1 MVRFKT
7 QAEVLKYLGKDTNQ
21 RVYISRMI
29 KKGLIE
35 KESWW
40 YTVKEQVATH
50 SVTTVTSECNNSVT
64 DNVTPVTQWSE
75 YVYTQEDM
83 DYVNKIIEWQ
93 DIQISELQDIILKI
107 YNRLGK
113 TYSWQDFKTAFWIT
127 FTVEWENE

>member
-40 YTVKEQVATH
+40 YTVKEQVTPT

-64 DNVTPVTQWSE
+64 DSVTHVKQWSE
-75 YVYTQEDM
+75 YIYTQEDM

-107 YNRLGK
+107 YNRLWK

-127 FTVEWENE
+127 FTVDWENE

>member
-1 MVRFKT
+1 MVRFRT

-40 YTVKEQVATH
+40 YTVKEQATTH
-50 SVTTVTSECNNSVT
+50 SVTTVTSECNN
-64 DNVTPVTQWSE
+64 NVTPVTQWSE
-75 YVYTQEDM
+75 YIYTQDDM
-83 DYVNKIIEWQ
+83 DYVNKIIEGQ
-93 DIQISELQDIILKI
+93 DVEIRELQGIILKI
-107 YNRLGK
+107 YNRLWK
-113 TYSWQDFKTAFWIT
+113 TYSWQDFKTSFWIT

>member
-40 YTVKEQVATH
+40 YTVKEEVIPN

-64 DNVTPVTQWSE
+64 PVTQWSE
-75 YVYTQEDM
+75 YIYTQEDM
-83 DYVNKIIEWQ
+83 DYVNKIIEGQ

-127 FTVEWENE
+127 FTVDWENE

>member
-40 YTVKEQVATH
+40 YTVKEEVTTP

-64 DNVTPVTQWSE
+64 DSVTPVTQWSE

-83 DYVNKIIEWQ
+83 DYVNKIIEGQ
-93 DIQISELQDIILKI
+93 DIQISELQGIILKI
-107 YNRLGK
+107 YNRLWK
-113 TYSWQDFKTAFWIT
+113 TYSWQDFKTAFGIT

>member
-40 YTVKEQVATH
+40 YTVKEEVIPT

-64 DNVTPVTQWSE
+64 DSVTPVTQWSE
-75 YVYTQEDM
+75 NMYSQEDM
-83 DYVNKIIEWQ
+83 DYVNGIIEWQ
-93 DIQISELQDIILKI
+93 DIQISELQDTILKI
-107 YNRLGK
+107 YKRLGK
-113 TYSWQDFKTAFWIT
+113 AYTWQDFKTAFWIT

>member
-40 YTVKEQVATH
+40 YTLKEQVTTP
-50 SVTTVTSECNNSVT
+50 SVTTVTSECNN
-64 DNVTPVTQWSE
+64 NVTSVTQWS
-75 YVYTQEDM
+75 YIYTQEDM
-83 DYVNKIIEWQ
+83 DYVNGIIEWQ
-93 DIQISELQDIILKI
+93 DVEIRELQGIILKI

-113 TYSWQDFKTAFWIT
+113 TY
-127 FTVEWENE
+127 

>member
-29 KKGLIE
+29 KKWLIE

-40 YTVKEQVATH
+40 YTVKEEVIPT

-64 DNVTPVTQWSE
+64 GVTQWS
-75 YVYTQEDM
+75 YIYTQEDM
-83 DYVNKIIEWQ
+83 DYVNKIIEGK
-93 DIQISELQDIILKI
+93 DIQINELQDIILKI

-113 TYSWQDFKTAFWIT
+113 TYSWQDFKTAFGIT
-127 FTVEWENE
+127 FTVDWENE